1 MNRETRSA
9 FRLYVLYFFMAVSVM
24 ILEYSQVS
32 EDIKIYFVLT
42 KLFTIILIFIAL
54 LILLK
59 FREYSKYAHTV
70 LVVGAMA
77 YPALGELF
85 RPTYEYALMPLFITL
100 AMFAPIS
107 KRYLYLAMILST
119 SAFCIVYFYTYQ
131 RNLIL
136 VAEMNVFDNIWTF
149 VLYTFVGCVT
159 AHNLTSEKDLRFKA
173 QARYSL
179 IGTHASAILH
189 DLKNIL
195 STPLLQIDELRL
207 ATKDQKNRNIDIAIS
222 DIEKNLSHAASMA
235 MRFNQMAVLANTDKS
250 KVKISDT
257 LLEVKAILNRRLNGV
272 IVDIQGDHEILADQG
287 FITSLF
293 LNLFM
298 NSLSAMMQSDYKKIV
313 IIINS
318 KRIIFQDFGSGFS
331 SEALKHI
338 NKSLNFSDKEGGSG
352 NGLRIINE
360 ACLDLGAKVSF
371 YNNTN
376 GACVEISI

>member
-1 MNRETRSA
+1 MDRQTRSA
-9 FRLYVLYFFMAVSVM
+9 FRMYVLYFFMAVSVM
-24 ILEYSQVS
+24 ILEYPQVS
-32 EDIKIYFVLT
+32 EDMKIYFVLT

-59 FREYSKYAHTV
+59 FREYSKYAHTI
-70 LVVGAMA
+70 LVIGAA
-77 YPALGELF
+77 VYPAFGELF

-107 KRYLYLAMILST
+107 KRYLYSAMIIST
-119 SAFCIVYFYTYQ
+119 SFFCVVYFYTYQ
-131 RNLIL
+131 RNLTL

-149 VLYTFVGCVT
+149 VLYSFVGCIT
-159 AHNLTSEKDLRFKA
+159 AHNLTSERDLRFKA
-173 QARYSL
+173 QVRYSL
-179 IGTHASAILH
+179 IGTQAAAILH

-195 STPLLQIDELRL
+195 SAPLLQIDELRL
-207 ATKDQKNRNIDIAIS
+207 ATKDQNNRNVDIAIS

-235 MRFNQMAVLANTDKS
+235 MRFNQMTVLANTEKS

-257 LLEVKAILNRRLNGV
+257 LLEVKSILNRRLNGV
-272 IVDIQGDHEILADQG
+272 IVDIQGDHEILADHG

-298 NSLSAMMQSDYKKIV
+298 NSLSAMIKSENKKIV
-313 IIINS
+313 ILINT
-318 KRIIFQDFGSGFS
+318 KRIIFQDFGPGFS
-331 SEALKHI
+331 SDALKHI
-338 NKSLNFSDKEGGSG
+338 NKNLNFSDKEGGSG

-371 YNNTN
+371 YNNTS